1 MATITEELR
10 AVYRDEKE
18 ESTTLERFCLMRRGE
33 ARDELKRLI
42 RDGEFERAFDLV
54 KKNTYAA
61 LYVVRDKRLASIEGK
76 GWILGL
82 QAVLFQ
88 VPAKW
93 HVIRYP
99 HSDVAKLR
107 VNPER
112 SKWMYSIVEQARR
125 A

>member
-88 VPAKW
+88 VPANGM
-93 HVIRYP
+93 
-99 HSDVAKLR
+99 L
-107 VNPER
+107 
-112 SKWMYSIVEQARR
+112 
-125 A
+125 